1 MSRIRANTITN
12 QNANGAPNFPDG
24 ITVPDNGRIVLGI
37 SSDLSIYHD
46 SSNSRIVDSGTGD
59 LKIQGS
65 RVAIDNAAGTATQA
79 IFTEGADV
87 KLYHNDALKFATT
100 SGGVSVTGTV
110 AATSYTGDG
119 SALTGIDASS
129 LKNGSDIKVQANASG
144 AVVTGILSTGTNAVA
159 IPSIEADILIIGG
172 GGAPGT
178 TGGEGGG
185 GGAGGFQEY
194 NSAYLV
200 KGKVYTV
207 TIGGGGGGTSNYAVR
222 ATRGAPSSI
231 KGANL
236 QCIPSAGGGPGATY
250 PAQTPTGKGFGIG
263 GDGAS
268 GGGGGGN
275 YNANSERPMHY
286 GGKGIGGQGT
296 DGGDGMYAGG
306 AYGGGGGGGAG
317 QAGGSGNN
325 SNGNAGNGGNGLQ
338 SDITGSNV
346 FYAGG
351 GAGNST
357 ATDGSGGQGGGGATN
372 TSGTANTGGGG
383 GAGNNVN
390 GGSGVVI
397 IRVLT
402 TDYSG
407 TTSGSPTVTTDG
419 SHKVI
424 KFTGS
429 GTYTA

>member
-46 SSNSRIVDSGTGD
+46 SNHSRIVDSGAGD

-79 IFTEGADV
+79 IFTEGGDV

-100 SGGVSVTGTV
+100 SGGVNVTGTV

-207 TIGGGGGGTSNYAVR
+207 TVGGGGAGTSSYNVR

-236 QCIPSAGGGPGATY
+236 QCMPSAGGGPGATY
-250 PAQTPTGKGFGIG
+250 PAQTPTGKGYGIG

-275 YNANSERPMHY
+275 YNDNNSRPMHY

-296 DGGDGMYAGG
+296 DGGDGMWASG
-306 AYGGGGGGGAG
+306 YGGGGGGGAG

-338 SDITGSNV
+338 SDITGTNTY
-346 FYAGG
+346 YAGG

-357 ATDGSGGQGGGGATN
+357 ATDGTGGQGGGGDTN

-383 GAGNNVN
+383 GAGNNVG

>member
-46 SSNSRIVDSGTGD
+46 SNHSRIVDSGAGD

-79 IFTEGADV
+79 IFTEGGDV

-100 SGGVSVTGTV
+100 SGGVNVTGTV

-207 TIGGGGGGTSNYAVR
+207 TVGGGGGGTSSYNVR

-236 QCIPSAGGGPGATY
+236 QCMPSAGGGPGATY
-250 PAQTPTGKGFGIG
+250 PAQTPQGKGYGIG

-275 YNANSERPMHY
+275 YNDNSSRPMHY

-296 DGGDGMYAGG
+296 DGGDGMWASG
-306 AYGGGGGGGAG
+306 YGGGGGGGAG

-338 SDITGSNV
+338 SDITGTNTY
-346 FYAGG
+346 YAGG

-357 ATDGSGGQGGGGATN
+357 ATDGTGGQGGGGDTDN
-372 TSGTANTGGGG
+372 SGTANTGGGA
-383 GAGNNVN
+383 GAGNTKN

>member
-24 ITVPDNGRIVLGI
+24 ITVSGVVTATTLNQAPTSMVVGSAVTANSTGIDVTGIVTATNVSVAQSVTATTYYG
-37 SSDLSIYHD
+37 
-46 SSNSRIVDSGTGD
+46 SGT
-59 LKIQGS
+59 
-65 RVAIDNAAGTATQA
+65 N
-79 IFTEGADV
+79 
-87 KLYHNDALKFATT
+87 
-100 SGGVSVTGTV
+100 
-110 AATSYTGDG
+110 
-119 SALTGIDASS
+119 LTGIDASS

-144 AVVTGILSTGTNAVA
+144 AVVTGILSTGTNSVA
-159 IPSIEADILIIGG
+159 IPSIEADILIIGAG
-172 GGAPGT
+172 GGAGT

-207 TIGGGGGGTSNYAVR
+207 TVGGGGAGTGSYTTR
-222 ATRGAPSSI
+222 ASRGAPSSI

-236 QCIPSAGGGPGATY
+236 QCMPSAGGGPGATY
-250 PAQTPTGKGFGIG
+250 PAQTPTGKGYGIG

-296 DGGDGMYAGG
+296 DGGDGMMAGG

-338 SDITGSNV
+338 SDITGTNT

-357 ATDGSGGQGGGGATN
+357 ATDANGGQGGGGN
-372 TSGTANTGGGG
+372 TDNSGTANTGGGA
-383 GAGNNVN
+383 GAGNTKN

>member
-1 MSRIRANTITN
+1 MTSKIVVNNIEAVSGLGTVNFNSNIVRGNSNLHSDGLAL
-12 QNANGAPNFPDG
+12 GAG
-24 ITVPDNGRIVLGI
+24 STV
-37 SSDLSIYHD
+37 
-46 SSNSRIVDSGTGD
+46 
-59 LKIQGS
+59 
-65 RVAIDNAAGTATQA
+65 
-79 IFTEGADV
+79 GA
-87 KLYHNDALKFATT
+87 
-100 SGGVSVTGTV
+100 VTGVT
-110 AATSYTGDG
+110 TYYGDG
-119 SALTGIDASS
+119 SQLTGISVDSTA
-129 LKNGSDIKVQANASG
+129 LKDSGGSVKVQANNSG
-144 AVVTGILSTGTNAVA
+144 AVVTGILSTGTNSVA

-172 GGAPGT
+172 GGAAGT

-185 GGAGGFQEY
+185 GGGGGFQEY

-207 TIGGGGGGTSNYAVR
+207 TVGGGGAGTGSYNVR
-222 ATRGAPSSI
+222 AGRGAPSSI

-236 QCIPSAGGGPGATY
+236 QCMPSAGGGPGATY
-250 PAQTPTGKGFGIG
+250 PAQTPTGKGYGIG

-296 DGGDGMYAGG
+296 DGGDGMHAGG

-325 SNGNAGNGGNGLQ
+325 SNGNAGNGGDGLQ

-346 FYAGG
+346 YYAGG

-357 ATDGSGGQGGGGATN
+357 ATDGTGGQGGGGN
-372 TSGTANTGGGG
+372 TDNSGTANTGGGG
-383 GAGNNVN
+383 GAGNTKN

>member
-1 MSRIRANTITN
+1 MSRLRANTITN
-12 QNANGAPNFPDG
+12 KTANGAPNFPDG
-24 ITVPDNGRIVLGI
+24 MTVPDNGRIVLGI

-46 SSNSRIVDSGTGD
+46 SNHSRIVDSGTGD

-87 KLYHNDALKFATT
+87 KLYHNDALKFSTT
-100 SGGVSVTGTV
+100 SGGVSVSGTV

-119 SALTGIDASS
+119 SQLTGIDASS

-222 ATRGAPSSI
+222 AGRGAPSSI

-236 QCIPSAGGGPGATY
+236 QCMPSAGGGPGATY
-250 PAQTPTGKGFGIG
+250 PAQSPTGKGFGIG

-275 YNANSERPMHY
+275 YNSNSERPMHY

-296 DGGDGMYAGG
+296 DGGDGMWASG
-306 AYGGGGGGGAG
+306 YGGGGGGGAG

-338 SDITGSNV
+338 SDITGTNTY
-346 FYAGG
+346 YAGG

-357 ATDGSGGQGGGGATN
+357 ATDGTGGQGGGGDTN

-383 GAGNNVN
+383 GAGNNVG

-407 TTSGSPTVTTDG
+407 TTTGSPTVTTDG

>member
-24 ITVPDNGRIVLGI
+24 ITAPDNGRIVLGI

-46 SSNSRIVDSGTGD
+46 SNHSRIVDSGTGD

-79 IFTEGADV
+79 IFTEGGAV
-87 KLYHNDALKFATT
+87 EIYHNGSKKLETA
-100 SGGVSVTGTV
+100 SGGVTVTGTV

-172 GGAPGT
+172 GGAAGT

-207 TIGGGGGGTSNYAVR
+207 TVGAGGAGTSDYAVR

-236 QCIPSAGGGPGATY
+236 QCMPSAGGGPGATY
-250 PAQTPTGKGFGIG
+250 PAQTPTGKGYGIG

-275 YNANSERPMHY
+275 YNANSSRPMHY

-296 DGGDGMYAGG
+296 DGGDGMWASG
-306 AYGGGGGGGAG
+306 YGGGGGGGAG
-317 QAGGSGNN
+317 QSGGSGNN

-338 SDITGSNV
+338 SDITGTNTY
-346 FYAGG
+346 YAGG

-357 ATDGSGGQGGGGATN
+357 ATDGTGGQGGGGDTDN
-372 TSGTANTGGGG
+372 SGTANTGGGA
-383 GAGNNVN
+383 GAGNTKN